1 MLFSWGYF
9 RGMEMTMAGVTN
21 DQKMLKESEW
31 NRRNV
36 LTADDESLMGDGGY
50 WCTQHINVTKPF
62 SESEAANN
70 EYLKYFNKIFNGER
84 AIIERAFAFLKEMC
98 SIFDRPWK
106 RKKHLLP
113 IALRVSL
120 KLCNRY
126 WRQERNMPLGLK
138 RQRKRAMS

>member
-1 MLFSWGYF
+1 
-9 RGMEMTMAGVTN
+9 MTMAGVTN

-31 NRRNV
+31 NSKDK
-36 LTADDESLMGDGGY
+36 LTAQEESMMGDGGY
-50 WCTQHINVTKPF
+50 WSAQYINVSKPF
-62 SESEAANN
+62 SEAEIKNN
-70 EYLKYFNKIFNGER
+70 EYLTYFNKIFNGER
-84 AIIERAFAFLKEMC
+84 AIIERAFAFLKEKC

-126 WRQERNMPLGLK
+126 WRRDRNMPLGLK
-138 RQRKRAMS
+138 RQLRRQAH